1 MSAVRCYDLS
11 QPIESA
17 MPVFPGDPEVRL
29 EPSTALAPWR
39 VTRLTL
45 GSHSGTHIDAPA
57 HYFGNGR
64 SITDYAIERFLVSAV
79 VIPLPELGEDEPIPA
94 APLQGVQGRLRPGSG
109 VLLATGWDRYWGT
122 EKYFC
127 HPFLSEEAVEVLI
140 AGGVG
145 LVGIDALNVDSTV
158 RGTEHAHARLLGA
171 DVLIVENLRGL
182 TKLPSDRDYLF
193 ICLPLALRDADGA
206 PVRAVACEW
215 GGEAER
221 LSGTSG

>member
-1 MSAVRCYDLS
+1 MSAMRCYDLS

-29 EPSTALAPWR
+29 EPSSALAPWR

-45 GSHSGTHIDAPA
+45 GSHSGTHVDAPA
-57 HYFGNGR
+57 HYFSDGR
-64 SITDYAIERFLVSAV
+64 SITDYPVERFFVPAV
-79 VIPLPELGEDEPIPA
+79 VIPFPELGEDEPIPA
-94 APLQGVQGRLRPGSG
+94 APLLRMQERLRPGSA

-122 EKYFC
+122 ERYFR
-127 HPFLSEEAVEVLI
+127 HPFLSEEAVDALV
-140 AGGVG
+140 AAGVG

-182 TKLPSDRDYLF
+182 AELPPSQNYLF
-193 ICLPLALRDADGA
+193 VCLPLAVRGADGA

-215 GGEAER
+215 DGEAER
-221 LSGTSG
+221 VSGTSG